1 MKRDLKSMKKGTA
14 MPSNEQLSGMDP
26 SVQRLLDRYS
36 GKSEQ
41 ELIGALMGMSDGERN
56 DMRQFASELAP
67 MLSRAQQQKLAA
79 LLQMLD
85 Q

>member
-14 MPSNEQLSGMDP
+14 TPSDAQSSGMDP
-26 SVQRLLDRYS
+26 SVQRLLNRYS

-41 ELIGALMGMSDGERN
+41 ELIAALQGMSSEERS

-67 MLSRAQQQKLAA
+67 MLSRSQQQKLAN
-79 LLQMLD
+79 LLRMLD

>member
-41 ELIGALMGMSDGERN
+41 ELIGALMGMSDRERN
-56 DMRQFASELAP
+56 DMR
-67 MLSRAQQQKLAA
+67 R
-79 LLQMLD
+79 
-85 Q
+85 